1 MPSYFLPYPKSKPR
15 HNKYKPPPLQTTG
28 AKAENQPYPHPQPDP
43 PNNPPSPLNL
53 ASPSPP
59 STSSSASP
67 NLDTSASSSFPSRY
81 SGSSSSSSSSTIKA
95 SSATHRRHNDYNP
108 SSLNLQLVFGNPHD
122 PSLVIIFGLNF
133 REGRRPKVKF
143 SVKRGH
149 GRVRG
154 LEEVLGVG
162 GDGEGRRKE
171 GGGENRRKETGEE
184 GEGSGERDARIR
196 GKARDGEERSRGK
209 KRKRDSEN

>member
-1 MPSYFLPYPKSKPR
+1 MPSYFLPYPKGKPQ
-15 HNKYKPPPLQTTG
+15 HGIKYKPSPLQTTQV
-28 AKAENQPYPHPQPDP
+28 KAEKQPYPHPQPDS

-53 ASPSPP
+53 SATSASASPS
-59 STSSSASP
+59 SSP
-67 NLDTSASSSFPSRY
+67 NFNTSASTTPSVPISNQSSSPS
-81 SGSSSSSSSSTIKA
+81 SSSSSSSSTIKP

-122 PSLVIIFGLNF
+122 PSLVVVFGLRF

-154 LEEVLGVG
+154 LEDVLGVG
-162 GDGEGRRKE
+162 GYGEENNGEG
-171 GGGENRRKETGEE
+171 RRKETGEE
-184 GEGSGERDARIR
+184 SGERDGRIR
-196 GKARDGEERSRGK
+196 GKARDGEGRSRGK
-209 KRKRDSEN
+209 KRKRESEN